1 MMTYPFMETQEKM
14 SLNFELI
21 HINSLKIYYQ
31 LKIKTQNY
39 N

>member
-1 MMTYPFMETQEKM
+1 METQEKM
-14 SLNFELI
+14 SLNFELNLT
-21 HINSLKIYYQ
+21 NSLKIYYQ